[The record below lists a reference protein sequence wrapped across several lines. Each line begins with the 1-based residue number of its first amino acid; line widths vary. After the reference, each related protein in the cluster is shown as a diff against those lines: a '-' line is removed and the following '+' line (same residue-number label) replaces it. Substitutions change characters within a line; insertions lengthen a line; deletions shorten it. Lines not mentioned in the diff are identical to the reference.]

1 MASVSKTTSALF
13 ADLTAYAAN
22 LGDVPYDKLLST
34 AAEAGWTYRLT
45 QRELVTPPGGGTL
58 LTFDVH
64 VGRDGVLEFFDSV
77 SIGIPPN
84 NGLYPVSLIARAQI
98 IPTLIHLF
106 FNRLPPLVAQ
116 PPKPPVTVDAT
127 DTEGDIVL
135 PGENAPDAV
144 ARLEV
149 IARREPDGVP
159 IFKDLYAM
167 GEPTGTVIGAVL
179 DAVDDFLQRASSVE
193 QINAMG
199 AKNPH
204 VISFFKDLGE
214 PADIAE
220 FQTLV
225 NERRNVL
232 APPQLTATAP
242 RRRGTAGRSVN

>member
-34 AAEAGWTYRLT
+34 AVEAGWTYRLT
-45 QRELVTPPGGGTL
+45 QRELVTPPGGGAL

-106 FNRLPPLVAQ
+106 FNRLPPLAAQ
-116 PPKPPVTVDAT
+116 PPKPVIVDTT
-127 DTEGDIVL
+127 DTAGDIVL
-135 PGENAPDAV
+135 PGENAPDEV

-159 IFKDLYAM
+159 IFRDLYAM
-167 GEPTGTVIGAVL
+167 GEPTNEVIGAVL

-199 AKNPH
+199 AKNGH
-204 VISFFKDLGE
+204 VIEFFRDLGE
-214 PADIAE
+214 QKDIDE
-220 FQTLV
+220 FMALV

-232 APPQLTATAP
+232 APPKLATTP
-242 RRRGTAGRSVN
+242 RRRGQPGRSVN

>member
-1 MASVSKTTSALF
+1 MASVSKTTAALF
-13 ADLTAYAAN
+13 ADLAAYAAN

-64 VGRDGVLEFFDSV
+64 VGRDGALEFFDSV

-106 FNRLPPLVAQ
+106 FNRLPPLAAQ
-116 PPKPPVTVDAT
+116 PPKPMTVDTT
-127 DTEGDIVL
+127 DTTGDIVL
-135 PGENAPDAV
+135 PGENSSDEP

-159 IFKDLYAM
+159 IFRDLYAM
-167 GEPTGTVIGAVL
+167 GEPTNEVIDAVL
-179 DAVDDFLQRASSVE
+179 DELDDFLQRASSVE
-193 QINAMG
+193 QIDAMG
-199 AKNPH
+199 RKNPG
-204 VISFFKDLGE
+204 VISFVKDLGKQ
-214 PADIAE
+214 ADVDD
-220 FQTLV
+220 FMRMV